1 MLGGLKVIIR
11 FEFGKVGNV
20 FQTAVSIRRVHGE
33 SPVAAGLRRG
43 AHRQPDEHTR
53 GVTAAEFIANKKL
66 FGGPGLGH
74 FFDVGDAGVGVPR
87 MERPASAQEDNH
99 KHEEKSDSE
108 FERRIAGRRWCAERG
123 HARDLR
129 HVRLEAV
136 RWGLIGHKGSALPLY
151 WKPGRY
157 SKREES
163 QC

>member
-53 GVTAAEFIANKKL
+53 GVLAAEFIANKKL

-74 FFDVGDAGVGVPR
+74 FFDVGDAGGSIGGVR
-87 MERPASAQEDNH
+87 QQGTRLWSW
-99 KHEEKSDSE
+99 
-108 FERRIAGRRWCAERG
+108 RRNF
-123 HARDLR
+123 DLR
-129 HVRLEAV
+129 LRSEEHSSELQSRSDLVCRLLLEKKKTEIV
-136 RWGLIGHKGSALPLY
+136 IKLINH
-151 WKPGRY
+151 Y
-157 SKREES
+157 STDDR
-163 QC
+163 CVI

>member
-74 FFDVGDAGVGVPR
+74 FFDVGDAGGSVGGVRQQGTRIWSWRRNFDLRLVGDPGFGVPR
-87 MERPASAQEDNH
+87 MERPASAQE
-99 KHEEKSDSE
+99 ETTST
-108 FERRIAGRRWCAERG
+108 RRSPIPS
-123 HARDLR
+123 LR
-129 HVRLEAV
+129 E
-136 RWGLIGHKGSALPLY
+136 
-151 WKPGRY
+151 
-157 SKREES
+157 
-163 QC
+163 